1 MASLAK
7 VFGPTIVG
15 HAVPNPEPSVIWKD
29 TQLQPKVMERLLG
42 ITGDYWRQYLSPM
55 DNPEPPTSPTPSVQS
70 SPGMMMSPAT
80 PEMRP
85 GETVVYTDSLAN
97 EVYSSLV
104 AKQCNTNTHMH
115 THYSSREPIPWT
127 MSESQVKSVQD
138 TTDAKVR
145 VQSSQN
151 YIVVLLKHVY
161 SLC

>member
-1 MASLAK
+1 MSSIYITTDCIPFTVESESDEEGLASTLEVIAQLPPANKDTLAFLILHLQRVASYSEANKMPMASLAK

-85 GETVVYTDSLAN
+85 GETVI
-97 EVYSSLV
+97 
-104 AKQCNTNTHMH
+104 H
-115 THYSSREPIPWT
+115 
-127 MSESQVKSVQD
+127 
-138 TTDAKVR
+138 
-145 VQSSQN
+145 
-151 YIVVLLKHVY
+151 
-161 SLC
+161 